1 MKLLTIGL
9 GALIFCACG
18 GADVSTSTSSIQT
31 SLTPATSSIPTSV
44 TTASTS
50 SIATSSSSASL
61 PSEETIPLEW
71 TTYVSSRFAYSID
84 YPVDWVVTPATEDW
98 PAAGFPF
105 PNGVRTD
112 RFGPTPTSKIS
123 VYVSSVP
130 FEDGRDEV
138 TLRNELDSENPM
150 ICEMSDRHEVT
161 IDGVTGRQED
171 AFCLGTDYVIEVVVS
186 NETRFY
192 MIDMFSDSPL
202 DETDRA
208 TLDKFLATF
217 RFAA

>member
-1 MKLLTIGL
+1 MLTIGL

-18 GADVSTSTSSIQT
+18 GAAISTSSSGIQTSQTSVSTHTQT
-31 SLTPATSSIPTSV
+31 SLTLAT
-44 TTASTS
+44 TTPN
-50 SIATSSSSASL
+50 ATSSSSTSL

-84 YPVDWVVTPATEDW
+84 YPIDWVVTPATEDW

-112 RFGPTPTSKIS
+112 RFGPTPTSTIS

-150 ICEMSDRHEVT
+150 ICEMSDRHDVT

-171 AFCLGTDYVIEVVVS
+171 AFCLGTDYVIEAVVS
-186 NETRFY
+186 NETHFY
-192 MIDMFSDSPL
+192 MIDMFSESPL

-208 TLDKFLATF
+208 TFDKFLATF